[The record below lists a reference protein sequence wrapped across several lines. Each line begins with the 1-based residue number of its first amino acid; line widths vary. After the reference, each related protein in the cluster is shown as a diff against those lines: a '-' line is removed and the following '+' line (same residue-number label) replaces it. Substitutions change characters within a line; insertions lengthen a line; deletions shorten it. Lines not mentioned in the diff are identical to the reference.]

1 MSGVAP
7 CAPEGVTGTLVTT
20 AALCNALDEARKV
33 DLLGPS
39 VTPPTPVTD
48 EMMPDAL
55 KKAMTDC
62 TGTSSCKFIGYD
74 FDSDVATKASASRY
88 VVDTYSTTAENSGV
102 LVLKGKKT
110 TGTVSGVTP
119 DATTGG
125 STGTVT
131 YTADNGQSYT
141 FQGKWRSVQTSGAS
155 VDVYF
160 DPANMSKGALRPED
174 LGFAPP
180 MLVQPPGYEL
190 PDFQSTVVTT
200 ANSLGTPAVASVEE
214 CAEKCDL
221 TTGCTGF
228 NFGGLDTS
236 TICELV
242 KDTTTRE
249 YADNKSGFRKET
261 ISSTQTGDGTN
272 PSGTDF
278 TNEGAY
284 CRDAP
289 ACNTDIAR
297 IITDNAGSTNQ
308 IATLSTSDIES
319 CAYCPIRTYAAAGN
333 VTTNEIGVSKS
344 NPTPAAAITE
354 LQYSSD
360 GTFAEH
366 LTFEHGGLYNV
377 KFYVARHNNP
387 YDPNST
393 ADPWDDI
400 SVVASS
406 NGSGGWKFAGCTNNG
421 NVGSGMWYENIYDP
435 WIGTS
440 DYFFNM
446 TPAEYVTNGF
456 ILISNNGETF
466 RGYSTATSPRLNAWV
481 TNPYSKYSIDYNK
494 TILVF
499 KPISF
504 KEFMQSL
511 KMQSGT
517 TPKDTNPF
525 IYKKRRD
532 ITITGQQ
539 QTFPFY
545 KIDID
550 TKQAHLFSDTLLL
563 QWYSEFNPSAA
574 PWINTV
580 QVITSDGFWDKQIT
594 MSTDMPDPYAAL
606 GQFRTLDVAPPSTA
620 QSWAYNNNHPG
631 CDKNCGNITNG
642 YAIYHCTASGGGNC
656 DPGKG
661 ASVSGQVCDGTYI
674 SCRPTDDS
682 ADLKAQF
689 SFKFRGLLP
698 ASTKVTTGGSN
709 SDHNTDA
716 LRVRTIYTLDS
727 SFSVTT
733 TPNESIQKIYSI
745 FPQFVIDRIL
755 RTPNLASLVPAAM
768 CPPGTYVRDYGFGL
782 KACDACPGSPT
793 LASNQVF
800 QPDTVNPGNFMCTI
814 ATCPDGQFRDLMTN
828 RCRTPC
834 QPGQFIA
841 ADGTCGTCPDQT
853 LAGNQYWTPDIT
865 NVGSYTCV
873 KNQCTGNQYVNAKKS
888 GCRDKCFPGY
898 GPDPANPGQCIKCTV
913 TPTRLQKWVSETLG
927 SVGGEVTSYTC
938 ELTTCPDGQ
947 SPPSTNDV
955 CNPCDQLTGFPTG
968 VTTTFGQGCQV
979 KACLV
984 DSSSVA
990 VASATVVAPTVTPP
1004 ANCGIGGCTPV
1015 GSCSLVCKPGFTG
1028 PTCSP
1033 CPQPPGIKAT
1043 YSTACIATSCSVDT
1057 SSPDASKV
1065 TGATLTN
1072 GNCIASC
1079 APGFWKYLEY
1089 GCYACGA
1096 RTGDDPLTT
1105 RTYTTNSCDPASCAV
1120 DASLVGKATTAPA
1133 TVPGTTASVCMLTPA
1148 PGYEGIWSTS
1158 VTGDYMWIAGPFD
1171 FKTVPFTRTA
1181 TTIFQCPVGDSGTT
1195 YTYSSRC
1202 AMSTC
1207 TYTNPNDAN
1216 ETAAQMIGS
1225 TGYNKCTKVCKTGYK
1240 RDASGKCT
1248 VACSQP
1254 SDLGLTATF
1263 GPYGCK
1269 ISACTSS
1276 SGFPTTYGPAPG
1288 ATYGT
1293 DAFMYGDVCSI
1304 ICPSGARQYTNTNA
1318 SPNRQ
1323 DCAKCSTDL
1332 SLQPWIYDTTCKLIT
1347 NYCSTYGPIFTRSV
1361 WIPGGSVVPT
1371 ATAIESGGV
1380 CRTTCTA
1387 GYVKDSYGL
1396 CRKCPNETPSS
1407 ISTVVNGVCVTTCKA
1422 NHTRDVA
1429 YDGKEFNYL
1438 TEQRFDTI
1446 FGVNGRT
1453 ITAGQLDQSE
1463 IVCPQCT
1470 NGTYWDYKASKCIS
1484 CSTAS
1489 TTSTKITALSG
1500 GGCTMSCNAGYV
1512 YNRAT
1517 GVCDTCPAGSYCL
1530 GGSGYEATN
1539 VVCSAGTYCPAG
1551 STTTTACSAGYSCPT
1566 GSGSAT
1572 ACTLTPVTGYIWANP
1587 AVDCTTKKCPA
1598 GSYCPNATTQTVCAS
1613 GKYCPEGSSAE
1624 SACPT
1629 GSYCS
1634 TPATSATCSTTACA
1648 SGTWKSADCSSTSD
1662 RVCSNCRL
1670 PCVYAGG
1677 EYEASPC
1684 TATADRTCGS
1694 CSTTPCASGTYQS
1707 AACSTTAN
1715 RVCTTCTTCS
1725 TGQYQTAAC
1734 TATSNR
1740 TCATCSTC
1748 PAGQYQTAA
1757 CTATADTGC
1766 TSCAACGANS
1776 TRTGCGGTSPG
1787 SCVCNAGS
1795 EQYGTACY
1803 IKATSYY
1810 TCPAGYSMLSD
1821 GSCKSKGTQGG
1832 CASKNGKTGACAM
1845 YNYNCPIVGNI
1856 ANNCTA
1862 SNYTTYCC
1870 TGGRILA
1877 WSCPS
1882 GGTATAVPSGS
1893 VLCI

>member
-20 AALCNALDEARKV
+20 AALCNELKAASKV
-33 DLLGPS
+33 DLKLPEI
-39 VTPPTPVTD
+39 TPPTPVTD
-48 EMMPDAL
+48 EMMPEAL

-125 STGTVT
+125 STGTVM
-131 YTADNGQSYT
+131 YTADNGQTYT

-200 ANSLGTPAVASVEE
+200 ANSLGSPAAASVEE

-236 TICELV
+236 PICELV

-272 PSGTDF
+272 PSGTDL
-278 TNEGAY
+278 TNQGAY
-284 CRDAP
+284 CRDAS

-297 IITDNAGSTNQ
+297 IITDNAGSTNP

-319 CAYCPIRTYAAAGN
+319 CAYCPIRTYATAGN

-360 GTFAEH
+360 GTFATH
-366 LTFEHGGLYNV
+366 LTLEHGSFYSVKLFQPLGPKLNDNLYNNL
-377 KFYVARHNNP
+377 YVMAIL
-387 YDPNST
+387 NS
-393 ADPWDDI
+393 DG
-400 SVVASS
+400 SF
-406 NGSGGWKFAGCTNNG
+406 NFLNSGGGLIAQMSFEQGIDVLG
-421 NVGSGMWYENIYDP
+421 NDLNSRNKKLYL
-435 WIGTS
+435 
-440 DYFFNM
+440 
-446 TPAEYVTNGF
+446 TPVDYVTNGF
-456 ILISNNGETF
+456 KILNQDGLDPGAETTSKSVFVFTPSTLEQFMNNVNGV
-466 RGYSTATSPRLNAWV
+466 STDPC
-481 TNPYSKYSIDYNK
+481 
-494 TILVF
+494 
-499 KPISF
+499 
-504 KEFMQSL
+504 
-511 KMQSGT
+511 
-517 TPKDTNPF
+517 
-525 IYKKRRD
+525 IYKKLNGD
-532 ITITGQQ
+532 TYQ
-539 QTFPFY
+539 
-545 KIDID
+545 IDRINSI
-550 TKQAHLFSDTLLL
+550 AHKFSDPLLL
-563 QWYSEFNPSAA
+563 QWYLDLNPS
-574 PWINTV
+574 WEKYV
-580 QVITSDGFWDKQIT
+580 LGFWASSWDAYKQANVDKWYPKFIT
-594 MSTDMPDPYAAL
+594 IANDVFWTVAIKSYGTDVPDPYAVL

-661 ASVSGQVCDGTYI
+661 ASVSGPVCDGTYI

-698 ASTKVTTGGSN
+698 ASTKVTAGGSN

-716 LRVRTIYTLDS
+716 LRVRTIYSLDS

-768 CPPGTYVRDYGFGL
+768 CPPGTYVRDYGFGI
-782 KACDACPGSPT
+782 KGCDACPGSPT
-793 LASNQVF
+793 LESNQVF
-800 QPDTVNPGNFMCTI
+800 QPDIVNPGNFMCTVT
-814 ATCPDGQFRDLMTN
+814 TCPQGQVRDLMTN
-828 RCRTPC
+828 RCRVPC
-834 QPGQFIA
+834 QPGQFIT

-853 LAGNQYWTPDIT
+853 LDGNQYWTPDIT
-865 NVGSYTCV
+865 NVGSSTCV
-873 KNQCTGNQYVNAKKS
+873 KNQCTGNQYVNAKKT

-898 GPDPANPGQCIKCTV
+898 GPDPANPGQCIACTV
-913 TPTRLQKWVSETLG
+913 KPTRLQVWVSEILG
-927 SVGGEVTSYTC
+927 SIGGEVVSYTC
-938 ELTTCPDGQ
+938 DLTTCPDGQ
-947 SPPSTNDV
+947 SPLSTNDV
-955 CNPCDQLTGFPTG
+955 CNPCDQLTGLPTG

-984 DSSSVA
+984 DPASPSVLS
-990 VASATVVAPTVTPP
+990 ASVVAPTVAPP
-1004 ANCGIGGCTPV
+1004 DNCGIFSCTPV

-1028 PTCSP
+1028 ASCSP
-1033 CPQPPGIKAT
+1033 CPQPSGIKAT

-1072 GNCIASC
+1072 GNCIVSC
-1079 APGFWKYLEY
+1079 SPRFWKYLEY

-1105 RTYTTNSCDPASCAV
+1105 RTYSQNSCDPVSCAV
-1120 DASLVGKATTAPA
+1120 DASLVGKATAAPA
-1133 TVPGTTASVCMLTPA
+1133 TVPGTTASVCMLTPTK
-1148 PGYEGIWSTS
+1148 GYAITSSTN
-1158 VTGDYMWIAGPFD
+1158 VTGDYISIAGPFD
-1171 FKTVPFTRTA
+1171 FRTMSFTRSA
-1181 TTIFQCPVGDSGTT
+1181 ASTISACPVGDTGTT
-1195 YTYSSRC
+1195 YTYSSGC
-1202 AMSTC
+1202 ALATC
-1207 TYTNPNDAN
+1207 SYTNPNDSN
-1216 ETAAQMIGS
+1216 ETASSIISSSGVE
-1225 TGYNKCTKVCKTGYK
+1225 KCTKVCKSGYK

-1248 VACSQP
+1248 VACPQP

-1263 GPYGCK
+1263 TYGCK

-1276 SGFPTTYGPAPG
+1276 SGFPTSITSTG
-1288 ATYGT
+1288 AYGT
-1293 DAFMYGDVCSI
+1293 DAYIYGD
-1304 ICPSGARQYTNTNA
+1304 ICTIACPAGARQYTNTNV

-1323 DCAKCSTDL
+1323 DCAKCTSDY
-1332 SLQPWIYDTTCKLIT
+1332 SLNPWIFTSTCSVIT
-1347 NYCSTYGPIFTRSV
+1347 NYCTTYGPIFQRKLWS
-1361 WIPGGSVVPT
+1361 PGEGVTT
-1371 ATAIESGGV
+1371 ATATQSGST
-1380 CRTTCTA
+1380 CTTTCTT
-1387 GYVKDSYGL
+1387 GYVKDSNGV

-1407 ISTVVNGVCVTTCKA
+1407 TSTVVNGVCVTTCKT
-1422 NHTRDVA
+1422 NHTRDAA
-1429 YDGKEFNYL
+1429 YDAKESDYS
-1438 TEQRFDTI
+1438 TQQRFDPL
-1446 FGVNGRT
+1446 FGVRGR
-1453 ITAGQLDQSE
+1453 IGPVGQLDQSE

-1470 NGTYWDYKASKCIS
+1470 NGTTWDTASLKCIN
-1484 CSTAS
+1484 CSQAATAS
-1489 TTSTKITALSG
+1489 TVIQSAY
-1500 GGCTMSCNAGYV
+1500 GGCTQTCNPGYIF
-1512 YNRAT
+1512 NKAT
-1517 GVCDTCPAGSYCL
+1517 GSCDACPGGYYCPGGMGS
-1530 GGSGYEATN
+1530 ATTSIQ
-1539 VVCSAGTYCPAG
+1539 CGAGTYCPAG
-1551 STTTTACSAGYSCPT
+1551 STGTKPCSAGYSCPA

-1572 ACTLTPVTGYIWANP
+1572 SCNLTPATGYIWSNP
-1587 AVDCTTKKCPA
+1587 GVDCTTKKCPA
-1598 GSYCPNATTQTVCAS
+1598 GYYCPNGTTQTACSS

-1624 SACPT
+1624 SACPS

-1634 TPATSATCSTTACA
+1634 TPSTSATCSTTACG
-1648 SGTWKSADCSSTSD
+1648 SGTYQSAACSSTSD

-1670 PCVYAGG
+1670 PCSYAGG

-1694 CSTTPCASGTYQS
+1694 CSTTPCASGTYKS
-1707 AACSTTAN
+1707 AACSTTAD

-1748 PAGQYQTAA
+1748 PAGQYISTQCSGT
-1757 CTATADTGC
+1757 TNTGC
-1766 TSCAACGANS
+1766 TACGPCGANS
-1776 TRTGCGGTSPG
+1776 TRTGCYGAMAG
-1787 SCVCNAGS
+1787 SCVCNSDS
-1795 EQYGTACY
+1795 EQYETACY
-1803 IKATSYY
+1803 KFATLTYS
-1810 TCPAGYSMLSD
+1810 CPSGYSLS
-1821 GSCKSKGTQGG
+1821 GGVCKSRGAQGG
-1832 CASKNGKTGACAM
+1832 CASKNGKTGACVM
-1845 YNYNCPIVGNI
+1845 YNYTCPAGASTNSCTST
-1856 ANNCTA
+1856 NYTTLCCTA
-1862 SNYTTYCC
+1862 SQRSAYT
-1870 TGGRILA
+1870 
-1877 WSCPS
+1877 CPS
-1882 GGTATAVPSGS
+1882 GGTATTVPSGS
-1893 VLCI
+1893 VLCV